1 MHVQYLTLCSLPW
14 VPEVFFLYASLWHP
28 GYYFVPLRGSQCS
41 SFYIFPKF
49 ERITGCVLVLAFSS
63 IKRTPLRP

>member
-28 GYYFVPLRGSQCS
+28 GYYFVPLCGSQCS

-49 ERITGCVLVLAFSS
+49 ENYWLCFGSRLSLNKENTS
-63 IKRTPLRP
+63 